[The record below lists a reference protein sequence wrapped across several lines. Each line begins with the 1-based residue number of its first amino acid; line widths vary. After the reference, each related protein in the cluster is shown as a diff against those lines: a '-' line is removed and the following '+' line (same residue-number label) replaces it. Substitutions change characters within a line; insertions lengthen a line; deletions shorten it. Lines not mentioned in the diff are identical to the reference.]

1 MKNKKRLNFNDFK
14 LATKMSLITGT
25 ILSVSLILL
34 IAISAVQASSAL
46 SKAINGE
53 FTGIAKTNGLMVQ
66 SIISDATG
74 TARELQD
81 YLNSVYSKKQSGGGD
96 WTGEPK
102 KSHIYNAQL
111 TESNYVIETYVMN
124 TAWAALNNNENLYGV
139 GAFFEPGQFD
149 PSVKDYSVY
158 VDRNDMKNKTAQS
171 LGAYSEYSQNDY
183 YKVAKETKAPFLTDP
198 FDYKGTMMSTIAFP
212 IMRGD
217 NVIGVVLADISL
229 SNFSKIKTT
238 DSKYPTMY
246 VDIYTEGNIISFDSI
261 SSDNIGKNL
270 EEMLPASEYN
280 KIVTMQKDKQEFHV
294 DTKRTDG
301 TYESRHYYPI
311 TCESQTWW
319 ASSSLDKSDLNK
331 DVFKIVITMIIMAI
345 LAIGF
350 IVTVVTIV
358 MNKTLRPISG
368 IVTAAKN
375 IAAGD
380 LDIHLEIKSNDEIGV
395 LSRTFVVMADNLKL
409 IIQDINHLLGEMANG
424 NFKVR
429 TDNEDKY
436 IGAYRYLLEAMRNI
450 RFTLSDALLE
460 IDRASEQV
468 ATGAT
473 QVSDAAQALSQGAT
487 EQASSIE
494 ELSATITDIADRVR
508 QNAANASEANSLSQ
522 EASDGV
528 LAGNQKMRDMIA
540 AMNHIANTSNE
551 IGKIIKTIDDI
562 AFQTNILA
570 LNAAV
575 EAARAGSAGKG
586 FAVVADE
593 VRNLAGKSAE
603 AAKNTTTLIENAITA
618 IGNGTKIAGET
629 AEALRLVVEK
639 SNISA
644 VRIAEIAEASTA
656 QSDAIMKVTTGIDQI
671 SAVVQTTSATSEE
684 SAATS
689 EELSAQ
695 AVTLKTLVGKFKLID
710 TRTDV
715 FGMKPESNEQP
726 ESTETYEAPVEENPY
741 SKY

>member
-1 MKNKKRLNFNDFK
+1 MKNKKKLNFNDFK
-14 LATKMSLITGT
+14 LATKMSIITGV

-53 FTGIAKTNGLMVQ
+53 FTGIAAKNGLMVQ
-66 SIISDATG
+66 SIVSGATG
-74 TARELQD
+74 TAKELQD
-81 YLNSVYSKKQSGGGD
+81 YLNNVYSGNQSAVGE
-96 WTGEPK
+96 WTGEGK
-102 KSHIYNAQL
+102 KSHIYDAQL
-111 TESNYVIETYVMN
+111 TESNYAIETYVMN
-124 TAWAALNNNENLYGV
+124 TAWAALDNSDDLYGV

-158 VDRNDMKNKTAQS
+158 VDRDNMKNKTAQS
-171 LGAYSEYSQNDY
+171 LGSYSEYSKNDY
-183 YKVAKETKAPFLTDP
+183 YKIAKETKAPYITDP
-198 FDYKGTMMSTIAFP
+198 FDYKGTMMSTVAFP
-212 IMRGD
+212 IMKGD

-238 DSKYPTMY
+238 DAKYPTMY
-246 VDIYTEGNIISFDSI
+246 VDIYTEGNIISFDSK
-261 SSDNIGKNL
+261 STDNIGKKL
-270 EEMLPASEYN
+270 EEMLPASDYN

-294 DTKRTDG
+294 DTRRADG

-319 ASSSLDKSDLNK
+319 ASSSLDKTDLNK
-331 DVFKIVITMIIMAI
+331 DVFRIVTVMIIMAV

-350 IVTVVTIV
+350 IIAVVTIV
-358 MNKTLRPISG
+358 MNKTLRPING
-368 IVTAAKN
+368 VVAAAKN

-380 LDIHLEIKSNDEIGV
+380 LDIHLDIKSNDEIGV
-395 LSRTFVVMADNLKL
+395 LSKTFVGMADNLKL
-409 IIQDINHLLGEMANG
+409 IIQDINYLLGEMGSG
-424 NFKVR
+424 NFKVT

-436 IGAYRYLLEAMRNI
+436 VGAYRYLLEAMRNI

-468 ATGAT
+468 STGAS

-494 ELSATITDIADRVR
+494 ELSATITDISDRVR
-508 QNAANASEANSLSQ
+508 QNASNATEANSLSQ

-528 LAGNQKMRDMIA
+528 LAGNQKMKDMIT
-540 AMNHIANTSNE
+540 AMNDIASTSNE

-603 AAKNTTTLIENAITA
+603 AAKNTTSLIENAITA

-656 QSDAIMKVTTGIDQI
+656 QSDAIMQITTGIDQI

-695 AVTLKTLVGKFKLID
+695 AVTLKSLVGKFKLMD
-710 TRTDV
+710 TQSNV
-715 FGMKPESNEQP
+715 FGETSSRNNQP
-726 ESTETYEAPVEENPY
+726 QSTETYEAPVEEDTYN
-741 SKY
+741 KY

>member
-1 MKNKKRLNFNDFK
+1 MKNKKKIKFNDFK
-14 LATKMSLITGT
+14 LATKMSIITGV

-53 FTGIAKTNGLMVQ
+53 FSGIAAKNGLMVQ
-66 SIISDATG
+66 SIINSATN
-74 TARELQD
+74 TTKELQD
-81 YLNSVYSKKQSGGGD
+81 YLNNVYNGNQSAAGD
-96 WTGEPK
+96 WTGERK
-102 KSHIYNAQL
+102 KSHIYNAEL
-111 TESNYVIETYVMN
+111 TESNYAIETYIMN
-124 TAWAALNNNENLYGV
+124 TAWAALNNSEDLYGV

-149 PSVKDYSVY
+149 SSVKDYSVY
-158 VDRNDMKNKTAQS
+158 VDRDNMKNKTAQS

-183 YKVAKETKAPFLTDP
+183 YKVARDTKAPFITDP
-198 FDYKGTMMSTIAFP
+198 FDYKGTMMSTVAFP
-212 IMRGD
+212 IMKGD

-246 VDIYTEGNIISFDSI
+246 VDIYTEGNIITFDSK
-261 SSDNIGKNL
+261 SSDNIGKKL
-270 EEMLPASEYN
+270 EDIIPASEYN
-280 KIVTMQKDKQEFHV
+280 KIVSMQKNKQEFHV
-294 DTKRTDG
+294 DTKRSDG

-331 DVFKIVITMIIMAI
+331 DVFSIAIIMIIMAVI
-345 LAIGF
+345 AIGV
-350 IVTVVTIV
+350 IVTIVTIV
-358 MNKTLRPISG
+358 MTKTLRPING
-368 IVTAAKN
+368 VVTAAQN
-375 IAAGD
+375 IAQGN
-380 LDIHLEIKSNDEIGV
+380 LDIELDIKSNDEIGA
-395 LSRTFVVMADNLKL
+395 LSKTFVGMADNLKL
-409 IIQDINHLLGEMANG
+409 IIRDIHYLLGEMGSG
-424 NFKVR
+424 NFKVM
-429 TDNEDKY
+429 TENEDKY
-436 IGAYRYLLEAMRNI
+436 VGAYRYLLEAMRNI

-460 IDRASEQV
+460 IDRASDQV
-468 ATGAT
+468 STGAS

-494 ELSATITDIADRVR
+494 ELSATITEIAERVK
-508 QNAANASEANSLSQ
+508 QNASNASEANSLSQ
-522 EASDGV
+522 EASQGV
-528 LAGNQKMRDMIA
+528 LAGNQKMNDMIA
-540 AMNHIANTSNE
+540 AMNDIANTSNE

-575 EAARAGSAGKG
+575 EAARAGAAGKG

-603 AAKNTTTLIENAITA
+603 AAKNTTTLIENAIAA

-629 AEALRLVVEK
+629 ADALRLVVEK
-639 SNISA
+639 SNVSA
-644 VRIAEIAEASTA
+644 VRIAEIAQASTA
-656 QSDAIMKVTTGIDQI
+656 QSDAIMQVTTGIDQI

-695 AVTLKTLVGKFKLID
+695 AVTLKTLVGKFQLMD
-710 TRTDV
+710 TQSDV
-715 FGMKPESNEQP
+715 FGTNSVQTEQTEP
-726 ESTETYEAPVEENPY
+726 AETYETPVEEHSN